1 MILKFN
7 EITEMSFRL
16 KQTFNLKNKD
26 NLEINSRRHAS
37 VIVKKKKKV
46 TELKKLVVSMRDI
59 MKAEKDIMKSEK
71 RNADLKAIETELT
84 SKKKAKTLKSKEEYI
99 GALKKRSTL
108 EKQKVRDWKHKHNA
122 LKDELA
128 AQNDTLDCMSDDIAL
143 LSEEIEQ
150 WKDIAGEMREHYEE
164 AIHSL
169 TPETFGKHWVK
180 NIGKKGTVLE

>member
-37 VIVKKKKKV
+37 VLVKKKKKV

-59 MKAEKDIMKSEK
+59 MKAEKDNIQTEK
-71 RNADLKAIETELT
+71 RNADLEAIDKLVT
-84 SKKKAKTLKSKEEYI
+84 SKKIAKTLKSKEEYI
-99 GALKKRSTL
+99 GALKKRSTR
-108 EKQKVRDWKHKHNA
+108 EKKKVRDWKHKHNA

-128 AQNDTLDCMSDDIAL
+128 AQKDTSDCMSDEIAM